1 MLNLH
6 VASIPEKY
14 QYHKEATVVGVIDEK
29 DAVSSVAS
37 AASAASAAVRRGE
50 ILKTS
55 ELVRNVTQLRKEHYE
70 ILHPEKQSKK
80 FLSAT
85 LIPDII

>member
-1 MLNLH
+1 VLNLH

-14 QYHKEATVVGVIDEK
+14 QNHEEARVVGVIDEK
-29 DAVSSVAS
+29 DAASS
-37 AASAASAAVRRGE
+37 AAATASAAVRRGE

-80 FLSAT
+80 FYSLPT
-85 LIPDII
+85 IIISF